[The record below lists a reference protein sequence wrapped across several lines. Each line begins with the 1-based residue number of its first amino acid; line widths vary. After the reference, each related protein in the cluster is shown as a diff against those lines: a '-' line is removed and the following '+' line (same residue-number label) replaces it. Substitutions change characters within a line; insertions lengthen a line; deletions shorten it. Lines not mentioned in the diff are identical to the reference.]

1 MLLVFS
7 KHSVLLFFFFFA
19 DAQSLLLRFRER
31 RLQHA
36 EEPLSHTGRKS
47 AGSQTNMAY
56 RHIEKHLSHYNQ
68 EATLR
73 RAGGGGV
80 RPAR

>member
-1 MLLVFS
+1 MLR
-7 KHSVLLFFFFFA
+7 
-19 DAQSLLLRFRER
+19 LLLIRFRER

-73 RAGGGGV
+73 RADGGGV